1 MTMIKIKDYDYY
13 EILDDDTFKIHGLK
27 KHLNHNRS
35 ITFETNL
42 GLDYNCYVSSIND
55 DFTIIKKY

>member
-1 MTMIKIKDYDYY
+1 MIKIKDYDYY
-13 EILDDDTFKIHGLK
+13 EILDDDTFKVHDLK
-27 KHLNHNRS
+27 KHLTHNQS

-42 GLDYNCYVSSIND
+42 GLGYNCYVLSIND